1 MPVPKDK
8 NDLILA
14 IESSYSKLKTD
25 LNSIPS
31 ELTNEKELDGHAKGT
46 KMSISDLVAYLI
58 DWGEL
63 VLKWN
68 RKKENGDQ
76 VDFPERL

>member
-31 ELTNEKELDGHAKGT
+31 ELTNEKDRWSCKR
-46 KMSISDLVAYLI
+46 
-58 DWGEL
+58 
-63 VLKWN
+63 N
-68 RKKENGDQ
+68 
-76 VDFPERL
+76 